1 MWNAVLV
8 PLRHSWVSDD
18 LRALGA
24 QRQPGHLLAYATSDA
39 DSFAGEE
46 VEWALIAR
54 TLLGELEV
62 NPPGVEI
69 ILRLRSE
76 NLAIRRQVAELIRQ
90 LRERFSNA

>member
-1 MWNAVLV
+1 MTERVSLAALLQMLEGDREVLDV
-8 PLRHSWVSDD
+8 LRE
-18 LRALGA
+18 LALLP
-24 QRQPGHLLAYATSDA
+24 REA

-46 VEWALIAR
+46 VEWALVAR
-54 TLLGELEV
+54 TLLRELEV

-90 LRERFSNA
+90 LRERPSRG